1 MNEFQQKVLL
11 IVIDKFAIGL
21 LIVIAGY
28 CFNRLLEKL
37 RGELALRRE
46 IEMLRDQTGLKHLQR
61 QIEEL
66 YSPLAGLIQYG
77 EVVNQVEFAK
87 APKDSTSHDAAE
99 IRRYFAEKYYLPLN
113 SQMSDLIRTKI
124 YLLDCDHMPE
134 SFQQFLMHSA
144 QFECLHRLWQD
155 KGIRSEDI
163 SGIPYPTTFKQDV
176 RHSLDQLRAS
186 YNNQIRL
193 LRMAPATG
201 RRSAV

>member
-1 MNEFQQKVLL
+1 MDEFLQKVLL

-21 LIVIAGY
+21 LVVIAGY
-28 CFNRLLEKL
+28 FFNRLLEKL
-37 RGELALRRE
+37 RGGLALRRE

-66 YSPLAGLIQYG
+66 YSPLVGLIQYG

-87 APKDSTSHDAAE
+87 APKDSTGQDAAE

-113 SQMSDLIRTKI
+113 SQISDLIRTKI
-124 YLLDCDHMPE
+124 YLLDCDQLPE
-134 SFQQFLMHSA
+134 SFQQFLRHSA

-163 SGIPYPTTFKQDV
+163 LGDSISA
-176 RHSLDQLRAS
+176 SLQA
-186 YNNQIRL
+186 
-193 LRMAPATG
+193 
-201 RRSAV
+201 RR